1 MCKEDLGWS
10 YFPKADWKSEF
21 CALHN
26 ATGVM
31 VMPVDPGLL
40 LVTDFLRVLA
50 RATDDANSA
59 KERLPNDDEVRKGPF
74 VVFTEINRFL
84 DEEPNRGETQE
95 LRT

>member
-31 VMPVDPGLL
+31 LMPVDPGLL

-59 KERLPNDDEVRKGPF
+59 KNASPTMTKSGKAPL
-74 VVFTEINRFL
+74 
-84 DEEPNRGETQE
+84 
-95 LRT
+95 